1 MSMYKSALYL
11 RQDLLTMYVE
21 YIAWVIIHWWKLIS
35 GIFSQIYILYKNLD
49 VSWNCIFACIIFFQL
64 KFLFLL
70 LNFNSYIAHII
81 FKFFSLFLLLF
92 YFFCSIFKH
101 LFKLINNYNFL
112 KIYKTFQE
120 KNTPIC

>member
-1 MSMYKSALYL
+1 M
-11 RQDLLTMYVE
+11 
-21 YIAWVIIHWWKLIS
+21 KLHFCLHY
-35 GIFSQIYILYKNLD
+35 IFSIKIF
-49 VSWNCIFACIIFFQL
+49 IFAYE
-64 KFLFLL
+64 
-70 LNFNSYIAHII
+70 FNSYIAHII
-81 FKFFSLFLLLF
+81 FKFFPLFLLLF

>member
-1 MSMYKSALYL
+1 MS
-11 RQDLLTMYVE
+11 
-21 YIAWVIIHWWKLIS
+21 
-35 GIFSQIYILYKNLD
+35 
-49 VSWNCIFACIIFFQL
+49 
-64 KFLFLL
+64 
-70 LNFNSYIAHII
+70 FNSYIAHII